1 MEAIRLKILIVD
13 DEPDM
18 VSSLSRVLR
27 ARGFEVDAACDG
39 KEAIQKNLRWEPDA
53 VIMDVRMPRL
63 NGIDACLEVQ
73 RARSGVL
80 VILMTGFSDALDEVN
95 ESIFAEAGRNGRV
108 ELMMKPLDLDR
119 VLGLLNFEEGRKT
132 ATSVQENVVGWLETV
147 EALPRRTGSG
157 RRVRAWPE

>member
-1 MEAIRLKILIVD
+1 MTILIVD

-18 VSSLSRVLR
+18 VSSLARILM
-27 ARGFEVDAACDG
+27 ARGFEVDSACDG
-39 KEAIQKNLRWEPDA
+39 KEAVTKNLDWAPDA

-80 VILMTGFSDALDEVN
+80 VILMTGFSDALDEAN

-108 ELMMKPLDLDR
+108 EVMMKPLDLDR
-119 VLGLLNFEEGRKT
+119 VLSLLHPDESRPRSQFAED
-132 ATSVQENVVGWLETV
+132 SVIGWLETV
-147 EALPRRTGSG
+147 ESRSEHPGNGIRPSIR
-157 RRVRAWPE
+157 PE